1 MVFKLYSRPVVP
13 VAGSVLVAMLAAE
26 KNIPLEYI
34 PIDMAG
40 GEHRTPEYRKKF
52 HPFGQVPVIDE
63 EGFMLC
69 ETRAICRYLAEKY
82 ADEGTHLIPTGLKE
96 KALYEEAASFEVTNF
111 YPPALKIG
119 VEAYGKPRFEG
130 LPTDPAIVAEGLK
143 ELTAVLDV
151 YEVILGKHKYL
162 AGDEF
167 TLVDLF
173 HLYIAPVFAGIGMD
187 VMTSKGPDSNVTRW
201 WNDIISRP
209 SWVKLQAEGIKST
222 AL

>member
-26 KNIPLEYI
+26 RNIPLEYI

-40 GEHRTPEYRKKF
+40 GEHRTPEYREKF

-63 EGFMLC
+63 EGFILC
-69 ETRAICRYLAEKY
+69 ETRAIC
-82 ADEGTHLIPTGLKE
+82 
-96 KALYEEAASFEVTNF
+96 
-111 YPPALKIG
+111 
-119 VEAYGKPRFEG
+119 
-130 LPTDPAIVAEGLK
+130 
-143 ELTAVLDV
+143 AVLDV

-173 HLYIAPVFAGIGMD
+173 HLYIAPVFAGVGID
-187 VMTSKGPDSNVTRW
+187 VMTNKGPDSNVTRW

-209 SWVKLQAEGIKST
+209 SWVKLQAEGIKT
-222 AL
+222 MAL